1 MLPRARQTQL
11 CHTRDGGEKQGRV
24 RPCSK
29 DKLFQISCFP
39 STEGSTENSTDAPLG
54 QATIPL
60 VKTSVRIND
69 IIVDMKTKNIDVS
82 FNSGWFR
89 CGVALALGCLAA
101 SSAFAEF
108 KLDRSVM
115 SKEYWAIWN
124 DQAQAKIDS
133 DIEKYR
139 KADAVFEI
147 AAPDGAE
154 VTVEQKTHSF
164 FFGAHI
170 FNFNQLG
177 KKEWNDRYKDLYGTL
192 FNSATVAFYWRT
204 LEMYPYAPRFEERYE
219 DTENF
224 WNNCAHPK
232 DQPHWRR
239 PAVNPVISYLCTRG
253 VRIHGHPLVWGSNSW
268 HTPTWLWD
276 DFCPKSEKEALQR
289 AAGVTIPSRDVTQ
302 PICTKDHKNDPGERI
317 WADAWKKIYE
327 RLSEDEIAS
336 LVPTY
341 IKALD
346 SFYERR
352 IREIGERY
360 GSRVDS
366 WDVVNESASDFDRFG
381 RKAVRGKAF
390 DKSHYGPMPADYAY
404 KAFMW
409 SQKYLPKSA
418 WLNINEYNMRP
429 FFEQAKDLIANGAR
443 IDVVGSQMH
452 LFNPAESVN
461 IANGKGPAHLRP
473 EGIEARFRTLAQAN
487 RPIHLSEITITAPDN
502 SPRGQ
507 MVQAIIARNLYRA
520 WFAVEKMN
528 GITWWNVVDDC
539 ATVGEPSI
547 SGLFTRDMRPKAAYH
562 ALNDLIHREWKTN
575 IKVKAQG
582 GKVAFRGFRG
592 SYRLTWTGSDG
603 REMSKI
609 CDVK

>member
-1 MLPRARQTQL
+1 M
-11 CHTRDGGEKQGRV
+11 
-24 RPCSK
+24 
-29 DKLFQISCFP
+29 
-39 STEGSTENSTDAPLG
+39 N
-54 QATIPL
+54 
-60 VKTSVRIND
+60 
-69 IIVDMKTKNIDVS
+69 TKSIDVS
-82 FNSGWFR
+82 SMIGWSR
-89 CGVALALGCLAA
+89 CGVALAVACFAGSA
-101 SSAFAEF
+101 AFADF
-108 KLDRSVM
+108 KIDRSVM
-115 SKEYWAIWN
+115 SEAYWKIWN
-124 DQAQAKIDS
+124 DHAQAKIDA

-139 KADAVFEI
+139 KADGSFAI
-147 AAPDGAE
+147 AAPDGTE

-170 FNFNQLG
+170 FNFGQLG

-219 DTENF
+219 ETENF
-224 WNNCAHPK
+224 WNNCPHPK

-239 PAVNPVISYLCTRG
+239 PAVDPVISFLRTRG
-253 VRIHGHPLVWGSNSW
+253 VRIHGHPLVWGNNAW

-276 DFCPKSEKEALQR
+276 DFCPESEKVALQR
-289 AAGVTIPSRDVTQ
+289 AAGVAIPSRDVTQ
-302 PICTKDHKNDPGERI
+302 PICTKDMKNDPGEKR
-317 WADAWKKIYE
+317 WAGAWKKIYE
-327 RLSEDEIAS
+327 RLSEEEIAA

-341 IKALD
+341 IKALET
-346 SFYERR
+346 FYERR

-366 WDVVNESASDFDRFG
+366 WDVVNESATDYNFFG

-418 WLNINEYNMRP
+418 WLNINDYNMSEA
-429 FFEQAKDLIANGAR
+429 FFQQAKDLSANGAR

-452 LFNPAESVN
+452 LFNPGESVN
-461 IANGKGPAHLRP
+461 IAKGEGPAHLRP

-502 SPRGQ
+502 SSRGQ
-507 MVQAIIARNLYRA
+507 MVQAIITRNLYRA

-547 SGLFTRDMRPKAAYH
+547 SGLFTRDMRPKTAYH
-562 ALNDLIHREWKTN
+562 ALNDLIHREWKT
-575 IKVKAQG
+575 KTTVKAQG
-582 GKVAFRGFRG
+582 GKVSFRGFRG
-592 SYRLTWTGSDG
+592 RYHLTWKNADGSSG
-603 REMSKI
+603 FKSV
-609 CDVK
+609 DVK

>member
-1 MLPRARQTQL
+1 
-11 CHTRDGGEKQGRV
+11 
-24 RPCSK
+24 
-29 DKLFQISCFP
+29 
-39 STEGSTENSTDAPLG
+39 
-54 QATIPL
+54 
-60 VKTSVRIND
+60 
-69 IIVDMKTKNIDVS
+69 MKTNNIDAS
-82 FNSGWFR
+82 SIKGWAR
-89 CGVALALGCLAA
+89 YGVALAALGFAGSA
-101 SSAFAEF
+101 AFAEF
-108 KLDRSVM
+108 KVDRSVM
-115 SKEYWAIWN
+115 SEAYWKIWN
-124 DQAQAKIDS
+124 DQAQAKIDA

-139 KADAVFEI
+139 KADASFEI
-147 AAPDGAE
+147 AVPDGTE

-170 FNFNQLG
+170 FNFGQLG

-219 DTENF
+219 ETENF

-239 PAVNPVISYLCTRG
+239 PAVDPVISFLRTRG
-253 VRIHGHPLVWGSNSW
+253 VRIHGHPLVWGNNAW

-276 DFCPKSEKEALQR
+276 DFCPESEKVALQR
-289 AAGVTIPSRDVTQ
+289 AAGVAIPSRDVTQ
-302 PICTKDHKNDPGERI
+302 PICTKDMKNDPGERR
-317 WADAWKKIYE
+317 WAGAWKKIYE
-327 RLSEDEIAS
+327 RLSEEEIAA

-341 IKALD
+341 IKALET
-346 SFYERR
+346 FYERR

-366 WDVVNESASDFDRFG
+366 WDVVNESATDYNHFG

-390 DKSHYGPMPADYAY
+390 DKSWYGPMPADYAY

-418 WLNINEYNMRP
+418 WLNINDYNMSEA
-429 FFEQAKDLIANGAR
+429 FFQQAKDLAANGAR

-461 IANGKGPAHLRP
+461 IAKGEGPAHLRP

-502 SPRGQ
+502 SRRGQ
-507 MVQAIIARNLYRA
+507 MVQAIITRNLYRA

-547 SGLFTRDMRPKAAYH
+547 SGLFTRDMRPKTAYH
-562 ALNDLIHREWKTN
+562 ALNDLIHREWKT
-575 IKVKAQG
+575 KTTAKAQS
-582 GKVAFRGFRG
+582 GKVSFRGFRG
-592 SYRLTWTGSDG
+592 RYHLSWKNADGSSG
-603 REMSKI
+603 FKSV
-609 CDVK
+609 DVK